1 VSLRRGFTLLEV
13 LVAIAI
19 LGLGMTV
26 LLSSQ
31 AGLFSS
37 SQRAQ
42 NLSVATGLARCK
54 MGEVELELQKKG
66 FSLIDQN
73 DEGACCEDESESRFR
88 CSWKIE
94 TVQLPEPK
102 DLASSG
108 DGGTDDPGGLGA
120 FGGLAALQ
128 SGGSAVLGADGGIGG
143 LSSLLSSGAAAGG
156 VQGMAPLVMGMVYPD
171 LKPMLEASIRKVTL
185 TVHWKEGKNER
196 DLAVTQYITNPQ
208 LGGFD
213 PKAAAGLGA
222 LGDQLGAVGVGGSG
236 SGAGGGSGAS
246 RSSGAGGRQ

>member
-1 VSLRRGFTLLEV
+1 MRARRGFTLLEV

-42 NLSVATGLARCK
+42 NLSIATGLARCK
-54 MGEVELELQKKG
+54 MGEVEVKLQKEG
-66 FSLIDQN
+66 FQLTDQN
-73 DEGACCEDESESRFR
+73 DEGACCEDESESRYQ

-94 TVQLPEPK
+94 RVELPQPK

-108 DGGTDDPGGLGA
+108 DGGADDPGGLGA

-128 SGGSAVLGADGGIGG
+128 SGGSAVLGGDGGIGG

-185 TVHWKEGKNER
+185 TVHWKEGSNDR
-196 DLAVTQYITNPQ
+196 DLSVTQYITNPQ
-208 LGGFD
+208 MGGLD
-213 PKAAAGLGA
+213 PNAAKGLGA
-222 LGDQLGAVGVGGSG
+222 LADQLGGL
-236 SGAGGGSGAS
+236 GAGTTGTGGGSS
-246 RSSGAGGRQ
+246 TPSTRPTTPGGRR